1 MLRLMLKICRVG
13 FNETEQEEICSR
25 YKFQPSKK
33 YQARPTTDR
42 MQNGV
47 KRPHLM

>member
-1 MLRLMLKICRVG
+1 MVINMYRVG

-47 KRPHLM
+47 KRPHLI